1 MIAKTLKIPELRNID
16 VPTFRNEILPLSKP
30 VVLKGLV
37 ADWPATEAGLRSPQ
51 ALGEYLKAF
60 DTGRLSNTL
69 MAEAA
74 IRGKFFYSDDLRGF
88 NFAKRQE
95 RISDA
100 IDRLL
105 LHLDDETAPATYVQS
120 TPIPEYLPEFA
131 KANVNPLV
139 HSSVPGRIWI
149 GNRLTVTT
157 HYDLSDNLACV
168 VAGRRRFTLFPP
180 DQIAN
185 LYPGPLE
192 FTPAGTPVSMVDR
205 ENPDFDRYP
214 NFREALAVAQG
225 AELEPGDAVFIP
237 YFWWHHVQS
246 LEPFNVLVNYWWNEA
261 RPPLPATYDCL
272 LHAML
277 AIREMPD
284 NQRAAW
290 RAAFDYYIFKV
301 HGEPLGHLPPEIR
314 GGMGPMTHQRAQE
327 LKQMLLRGLMNQAA
341 KP

>member
-1 MIAKTLKIPELRNID
+1 MIIELSNIPELHNVD
-16 VPTFRNEILPLSKP
+16 LLTFRNEILPQAKP
-30 VVLKGLV
+30 VVLKGLI
-37 ADWPATEAGLRSPQ
+37 ADWPATRAARSSPQ
-51 ALGEYLKAF
+51 AIAEYLKVF
-60 DTGRLSNTL
+60 DSGRVSNTL
-69 MAEAA
+69 VAEAEV
-74 IRGKFFYSDDLRGF
+74 RGKFFYGSDLRSF

-105 LHLDDETAPATYVQS
+105 TDAPDENAPATYVQS
-120 TPIPEYLPEFA
+120 MPIPEYMPGFA
-131 KANVNPLV
+131 NANVNPLV
-139 HSSVPGRIWI
+139 HASVPGRIWI

-192 FTPAGTPVSMVDR
+192 FTPAGTPVSMVDLG
-205 ENPDFDRYP
+205 NPDFDRFP
-214 NFREALAVAQG
+214 NFRTALAAAQT
-225 AELEPGDAVFIP
+225 AELEPGDALFIP

-246 LEPFNVLVNYWWNEA
+246 LEPFNVLVNYWWNEG
-261 RPPLPATYDCL
+261 RPPLPGTYDCL
-272 LHAML
+272 LHALL

-290 RAAFDYYIFKV
+290 RAAFDYYIFKT
-301 HGEPLGHLPPEIR
+301 HGEPLAHLPPEVR
-314 GGMGPMTHQRAQE
+314 GGMGPMTPQRAHD
-327 LKQMLLRGLMNQAA
+327 LKQMLLRGLMKQVAR
-341 KP
+341 P

>member
-1 MIAKTLKIPELRNID
+1 
-16 VPTFRNEILPLSKP
+16 
-30 VVLKGLV
+30 
-37 ADWPATEAGLRSPQ
+37 
-51 ALGEYLKAF
+51 
-60 DTGRLSNTL
+60 
-69 MAEAA
+69 
-74 IRGKFFYSDDLRGF
+74 LRGF
-88 NFAKRQE
+88 NFGKRSE
-95 RISDA
+95 RISEA

-131 KANVNPLV
+131 KTNINPLV

-168 VAGRRRFTLFPP
+168 VAGRRQFTLFPP

-192 FTPAGTPVSMVDR
+192 FTPAGAPVSMVDP

-214 NFREALAVAQG
+214 NFRKALAAAQS
-225 AELEPGDAVFIP
+225 AELEPGDVLFIP
-237 YFWWHHVQS
+237 YFWWHHVVS
-246 LEPFNVLVNYWWNEA
+246 LERFNVLVNYWWNEA

-272 LHAML
+272 LHALL

-290 RAAFDYYIFKV
+290 RAAFDYYVFKTD
-301 HGEPLGHLPPEIR
+301 GEPLAHLPPDVR
-314 GGMGPMTHQRAQE
+314 GGMGPMTQQRAHE
-327 LKQMLLRGLMNQAA
+327 MTQMLLRGLMKQVSR
-341 KP
+341 P